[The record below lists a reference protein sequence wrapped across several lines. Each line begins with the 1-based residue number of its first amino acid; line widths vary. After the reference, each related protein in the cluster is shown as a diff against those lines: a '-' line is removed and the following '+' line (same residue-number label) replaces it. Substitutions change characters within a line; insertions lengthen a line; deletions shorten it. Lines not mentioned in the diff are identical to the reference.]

1 MAKNKYIQAV
11 LGGDIFR
18 GMKGYGS
25 GRPFEATEN
34 GVVRGYFAKGSAQI
48 GGCENHEAVSD
59 FVNAVATL
67 AASRLRNWK
76 CTSSTGQKQ
85 VHKIIMERQKTVASP
100 GWAWMT
106 WMTNNRKD

>member
-1 MAKNKYIQAV
+1 MEV
-11 LGGDIFR
+11 EG
-18 GMKGYGS
+18 
-25 GRPFEATEN
+25 PFEATEN